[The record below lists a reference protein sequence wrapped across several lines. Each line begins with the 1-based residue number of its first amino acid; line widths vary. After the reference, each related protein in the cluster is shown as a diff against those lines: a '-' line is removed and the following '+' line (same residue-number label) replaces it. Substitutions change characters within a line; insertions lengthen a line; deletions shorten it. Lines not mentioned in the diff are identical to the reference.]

1 MKSSEA
7 DMSKR
12 GIIISRAVVLVIG
25 AVLTALGI
33 LRGELAEIMQKGATI
48 CLECIGIG

>member
-1 MKSSEA
+1 MNKVA
-7 DMSKR
+7 R
-12 GIIISRAVVLVIG
+12 FALLALGIVFII
-25 AVLTALGI
+25 LGI